1 MVIEVFGTR
10 WGKLSAMANDRPI
23 ASALERYGEWAQI
36 EIEFLSQF
44 LPENGIIVD
53 AGAHVGI
60 HSLAFARLSG
70 KAEIHSFEPQPQLAD
85 LLKRNTDSF
94 RERITV
100 HQCAIGAANDRAFI
114 PLLADKLDV
123 NAGAQRLESEPG
135 AGRTDVSLRS
145 LDSFELSPVSF
156 IKLDV
161 EGCESRALLGA
172 SQTIARDRP
181 VIYCEVN
188 SIASA
193 SDILRIMQGQGYN
206 AYFVSTA
213 AFNPQNF
220 GSELSN
226 FFGVAHESALLLLPD
241 DRAAPL
247 IGRSTACSLVHDLD
261 EFAQLFM
268 KVPRYGDET
277 DYDHDARRLKV
288 ERNMLRE
295 KIASHHEIA
304 PKEDV
309 ISRSRAERDATE
321 AELRNTRI
329 ERAHREQMLALART
343 EIQTLRDDLKV
354 ERQRYHALAPLLW
367 KSDLAARRR
376 SLVGTIARLF
386 GQSELARTCRI
397 LTESGLFDR
406 KWYKKTYGDVASSE
420 HEPVVHY
427 LLFGAFEGRK
437 PNQVFDSAYYL
448 RENPDVRLSGMNPL
462 LHYIHYGEG
471 EGRRPS
477 ADFDPTSFRK
487 DHPSLPASGGLL
499 LRHFLDVGDTRA
511 PVLPPFRPVAPE
523 WSAFEALVGASGNAA
538 EVEAP
543 LVDVIIPVYR
553 GYDDTLSC
561 ILSVLTSRNTTPFDL
576 IVIDDAS
583 PEPELSGAL
592 DRLAE
597 MGLITL
603 LRNERNLGFVGT
615 VNRGMAM
622 HDTRDVLLLNSDTLV
637 FNDWLD
643 RIRAHGTMP
652 DIATVTPFTNSGTIC
667 SYPEF
672 CRDNPSQLEISFS
685 DIDRIAAAM
694 NHRQAVDV
702 PTGVGFCM
710 YITRKALDGMGLF
723 DVETFGKGYGEE
735 NDFCVRA
742 SANGF
747 RNLHA
752 LDVFVFHSG
761 ETSFGADASKA
772 KKAGLNALTTKH
784 PGYLAEV
791 ERYIAADPAKTART
805 MLDVG
810 RLLKRST
817 GHVTLCFTHKLGG
830 GIERYLR
837 DRAASPDSALLLAVP
852 SSPTGGSIRLS
863 GIDGTLALPNM
874 REFDLERDVEDF
886 VEFLRSIRVDAIEVH
901 STVGW
906 STRLLQFVPLAA
918 QLLGVPFDFMTHD
931 YVPICPQINLIN
943 QSGLYCGEQGHDQ
956 CRRCLN
962 HLAKS
967 PRVIHPD
974 VAFSSMADIA
984 GWRAEYKRF
993 LEQAREIA
1001 APSFDTAKRLQ
1012 HYFPAIDIEVRPH
1025 KEPLNAN
1032 ACHVAL
1038 RYRDGPLQVAIIGA
1052 IGAHKGAEIL
1062 ERCAEDAEQRGL
1074 PIHFTVIGYTS
1085 IPDLGCRPNVTV
1097 TGSYAE
1103 NEVYDRLKEA
1113 GAHIAFLPS
1122 VWPETY
1128 CYTLSIAMAAG
1139 LPVCVFDLG
1148 APAERLREGQGG
1160 ILMPIAM
1167 MQEAHAINDTLI
1179 ETIEVLTADRITAGL
1194 ATLSWPFIESPALAG
1209 KRRLVS
1215 IEPVGRRLD
1224 VVSKERLLQN

>member
-1 MVIEVFGTR
+1 MVIKVFGTR
-10 WGKLSAMANDRPI
+10 WGNLSAMENDRPI

-44 LPENGIIVD
+44 LPETGIIID

-60 HSLAFARLSG
+60 HSLAFARLSD

-85 LLKRNTDSF
+85 LLKRNTDPL

-100 HQCAIGAANDRAFI
+100 HQCAIGAASDRAFI

-123 NAGAQRLESEPG
+123 NAGAQKLESEPG
-135 AGRTDVSLRS
+135 EGRTDVSLRS

-172 SQTIARDRP
+172 SKTIARDRP

-206 AYFVSTA
+206 TYFVSTA

-226 FFGVAHESALLLLPD
+226 FFGVAHESALLLLPN
-241 DRAAPL
+241 DRAAPM
-247 IGRSTACSLVHDLD
+247 IGRASACSLVHDLD
-261 EFAQLFM
+261 EFAHLFIR
-268 KVPRYGDET
+268 VPRYGDET
-277 DYDHDARRLKV
+277 EYDHDARRLRV
-288 ERNMLRE
+288 ERDVLRE
-295 KIASHHEIA
+295 KISSYQVMAERRDLEHRNTIVEVEALRRQALEQQQEIA
-304 PKEDV
+304 QKDDV
-309 ISRSRAERDATE
+309 ISRVRAEIDATE

-329 ERAHREQMLALART
+329 ERAHPQQMLALART
-343 EIQTLRDDLKV
+343 EIQTLQDDLKV

-376 SLVGTIARLF
+376 SLVGPIARRF
-386 GQSELARTCRI
+386 GQSELARACRI

-406 KWYKKTYGDVASSE
+406 KWYKKTYSDVASSE

-477 ADFDPTSFRK
+477 VDFDPTSFRK
-487 DHPSLPASGGLL
+487 SYPSLHASGGSL
-499 LRHFLDVGDTRA
+499 LRHFLDVGDTTA
-511 PVLPPFRPVAPE
+511 PLLPPFKPAAPE
-523 WSAFEALVGASGNAA
+523 WLAFEALVDASGNA
-538 EVEAP
+538 VDIEAP

-583 PEPELSGAL
+583 PEPELSKAL

-672 CRDNPSQLEISFS
+672 CRDNRSELEISFS

-694 NHRQAVDV
+694 NPRQAVDV

-710 YITRKALDGMGLF
+710 YIPRKALDTLGLF
-723 DVETFGKGYGEE
+723 DIETFGKGYGEE

-742 SANGF
+742 SENGF

-761 ETSFGADASKA
+761 ETSFGAGASKA
-772 KKAGLNALTTKH
+772 KQAGLNALKTKH
-784 PGYLAEV
+784 PDYLAKV
-791 ERYIAADPAKTART
+791 ERYIAADPAKTARA

-810 RLLKRST
+810 RLLKRYT
-817 GHVTLCFTHKLGG
+817 GHVTLCFTHELGG

-852 SSPTGGSIRLS
+852 GSPTGRAIRLS
-863 GIDGTLALPNM
+863 GIDGTPVLPNM
-874 REFDLERDVEDF
+874 PEFDIERDAEDF
-886 VEFLRSIRVDAIEVH
+886 VDFLRSIHVDAIEVH

-906 STRLLQFVPLAA
+906 STRLLQFVPLVA

-943 QSGLYCGEQGHDQ
+943 QRGTYCGEQGHDQ

-974 VAFSSMADIA
+974 VAISSMADIA

-993 LEQAREIA
+993 LEQAREIT
-1001 APSFDTAKRLQ
+1001 APSLDTAKRLQ

-1032 ACHVAL
+1032 ARHVAL
-1038 RYRDGPLQVAIIGA
+1038 RYRGGPLQVAIIGA

-1085 IPDLGCRPNVTV
+1085 IPDLGRRPNVTV
-1097 TGSYAE
+1097 TGAYAE

-1113 GAHIAFLPS
+1113 GAHVAFLPS

-1139 LPVCVFDLG
+1139 LPVFAFDIG
-1148 APAERLREGQGG
+1148 APAERLRAHGSE
-1160 ILMPIAM
+1160 LLLPTSM
-1167 MQEAHAINDTLI
+1167 MTDARAINDLLLRHVT
-1179 ETIEVLTADRITAGL
+1179 TQDVFDATA
-1194 ATLSWPFIESPALAG
+1194 
-1209 KRRLVS
+1209 
-1215 IEPVGRRLD
+1215 
-1224 VVSKERLLQN
+1224 